1 MCVMYRRV
9 RKREGEKKRVSL
21 DSSLT
26 AQMKKK
32 NAVICKPHAVSSL
45 GVVPKCS
52 TEEEGHRGEGS
63 ESYGSILIRAVQ
75 RKCFCNHNVG
85 SNFCSI

>member
-1 MCVMYRRV
+1 MCNVQTGEEERG
-9 RKREGEKKRVSL
+9 GEKKGFIRFLPHSPNE
-21 DSSLT
+21 
-26 AQMKKK
+26 KK
-32 NAVICKPHAVSSL
+32 NAVICKPRAVSSL

>member
-1 MCVMYRRV
+1 MCNVQTGEEERG
-9 RKREGEKKRVSL
+9 GEKKGFIRFLPHSPNG
-21 DSSLT
+21 
-26 AQMKKK
+26 KK
-32 NAVICKPHAVSSL
+32 NTVICKPHAVSSL